1 MKVVVCTLSLG
12 SRQSVTTYYGQL
24 SDLCVHG
31 RKPLVNR
38 MTNFARCIYFYMYC
52 EWYFSVLMLISFY
65 FKCGRKLLP
74 LIYTRPYEVHLLNGT
89 TPVIS
94 MAFFWEDA
102 IGYYRRRWNPDAWPA
117 GVWAKAVAIRDGPL
131 ENLWGGG
138 RSTKKIFAQEKIK
151 WKKFMHA
158 N

>member
-102 IGYYRRRWNPDAWPA
+102 IGYYRRR
-117 GVWAKAVAIRDGPL
+117 
-131 ENLWGGG
+131 
-138 RSTKKIFAQEKIK
+138 
-151 WKKFMHA
+151 
-158 N
+158 